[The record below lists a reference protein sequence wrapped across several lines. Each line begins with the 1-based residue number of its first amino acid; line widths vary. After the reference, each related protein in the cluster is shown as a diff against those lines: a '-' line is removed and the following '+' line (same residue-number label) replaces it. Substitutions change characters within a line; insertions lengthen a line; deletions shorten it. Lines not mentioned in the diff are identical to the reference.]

1 MAESLRKAV
10 GLEHTKICHSPL
22 DTSQHLSVFRINS
35 QKAGELKEDTYDIQ
49 TKFGDLVDHL
59 EKSLSRRYTLNE
71 FKAQLRLATRV
82 TNEMVEKI
90 IQAKS
95 HAEVLVH
102 LDKHW
107 SWFNSG
113 FLKTLIL
120 ELGDEND
127 KRQLENYDRLFAKY
141 LERRVLEIPAG
152 AYGEDKSQTH
162 LGKRLVVKL
171 DEEWDHYQLND
182 LVNTRR
188 ILANVLGL
196 SEDHLF
202 LLTVDDGCIQLTFR
216 IPYTLSHRLTT
227 DQKLALCDAKV
238 ITMICG
244 SKKIFRRPKCHK
256 TLKEKKSKSI
266 WSHLVLRSFVHPC

>member
-1 MAESLRKAV
+1 MAEESRRKAV
-10 GLEHTKICHSPL
+10 ELDTKICHNPL
-22 DTSQHLSVFRINS
+22 DTSERVSMFSINS
-35 QKAGELKEDTYDIQ
+35 KKAGELKGETYDIQ

-59 EKSLSRRYTLNE
+59 EKSLSRRFTLNE
-71 FKAQLRLATRV
+71 FKAQLRLAPGV

-95 HAEVLVH
+95 HAEVLMH
-102 LDKHW
+102 FDKHW

-113 FLKTLIL
+113 FLKALIL

-127 KRQLENYDRLFAKY
+127 KRQLENYNSLFVQY
-141 LERRVLEIPAG
+141 LERRVIQIPSG
-152 AYGEDKSQTH
+152 AYGDDKSQIH
-162 LGKRLVVKL
+162 LGVRLVVKL
-171 DEEWDHYQLND
+171 DEEWDQYRLND

-188 ILANVLGL
+188 ILANVLDL
-196 SEDHLF
+196 SEDKLF

-216 IPYTLSHRLTT
+216 IPHMLSHRLTT
-227 DQKLALCDAKV
+227 NQKLALCNAKV

-256 TLKEKKSKSI
+256 TLRPI